1 MPVTSPGQIL
11 HPLLHC
17 GLEPLIHYEMK
28 KDEQWQGIS
37 PMCCLCRSANLLNK
51 PLYPITAPP
60 TTHCLNL
67 RCVANFSR
75 LSAGVCIAAPEQSS
89 VCLEEGEA
97 EGEGDVEGRARGG
110 RGEGEGR
117 GRRRGDGE
125 GEEKVEGR
133 GESGSLRFAAMSKTH
148 TDGSADFAGFGFATS
163 PGSVVQR
170 LLDGTFKAACVAV
183 ARHRCQVA
191 VAGEMLGLELLG
203 GILARGTPEGLPH
216 EPASILNMADCS
228 SVITTFQRHR
238 CGREAR
244 TFPYTGGLPRHR
256 DALCERHRQ
265 G

>member
-1 MPVTSPGQIL
+1 MVPVSFRQPTQQAALS
-11 HPLLHC
+11 H
-17 GLEPLIHYEMK
+17 
-28 KDEQWQGIS
+28 
-37 PMCCLCRSANLLNK
+37 
-51 PLYPITAPP
+51 TALP
-60 TTHCLNL
+60 TTHRLNL
-67 RCVANFSR
+67 RCFVNSAASQQVCASR
-75 LSAGVCIAAPEQSS
+75 HPNNPPSAWK
-89 VCLEEGEA
+89 
-97 EGEGDVEGRARGG
+97 RAGGRGG
-110 RGEGEGR
+110 RERGGGREGEGR

-148 TDGSADFAGFGFATS
+148 TDGSADFAGFRFATS